1 MECGR
6 QYMLCC
12 IGPVC
17 TPVHTG
23 MRYSIRSVVRHAYKY
38 RTVMIYVLLAS
49 ITVGTDHCLEVNAF
63 EQLCALKHG
72 R

>member
-1 MECGR
+1 
-6 QYMLCC
+6 
-12 IGPVC
+12 
-17 TPVHTG
+17 
-23 MRYSIRSVVRHAYKY
+23 
-38 RTVMIYVLLAS
+38 MIYVLLAS